1 MRISTQQ
8 TFESAL
14 SGVQNASREVA
25 ITQQQI
31 SANRRVLTPADDPVA
46 AARVLKLSAESAQR
60 DQYVKNINSLENA
73 LGLSDAALNQSIE
86 LLQRVR
92 ELTIQAGNGINTKGD
107 RQIIAVEIKTRLDE
121 LVGVANTRNASGE
134 YLFGGNVGGTAPFD
148 AGDNFRYQGDQ
159 GQRQL
164 AVSASSRIALTDSGH
179 AVFVDVPSAEHSFS
193 TRAHAGNDAA
203 SGARIGA
210 GQVVDRAKFDAFYP
224 DDLVIEFG
232 PLDALSP
239 PQPNYTVRRLSDRRV
254 VEQQENIPYTGSADI
269 AVSGVSLRITG
280 SPQAGD
286 RFFAET
292 SDRQSVF
299 TTLSRLAEGLDSIGD
314 AINDPTRLAA
324 LVGDTLSNLENGVT
338 NLLEVRSQVGARL
351 NTADTT
357 RELHSDVDLVSKKVL
372 SELRDLDFAEAVSRL
387 SAQSLVLEAAQK
399 TFAKTAGLTLFNVI

>member
-1 MRISTQQ
+1 MRISTLQ

-14 SGVQNASREVA
+14 SGVQNASREIA
-25 ITQQQI
+25 HTQQQI
-31 SANRRVLTPADDPVA
+31 SSNRRVLTPADDPVA

-60 DQYVKNINSLENA
+60 DQYVKNINSVENA

-92 ELTIQAGNGINTKGD
+92 ELTVQAGNGINTKGD

-134 YLFGGNVGGTAPFD
+134 YLFGGSVGGTAPFD
-148 AGDNFRYQGDQ
+148 AGDSFRYQGDQ

-164 AVSASSRIALTDSGH
+164 AVSASSRVALTDSGH
-179 AVFVDVPSAEHSFS
+179 SVFVDVPSAEHTFS
-193 TRAHAGNDAA
+193 TRAHSNNDAA
-203 SGARIGA
+203 SGASIGA

-232 PLDALSP
+232 ALDALSP
-239 PQPNYTVRRLSDRRV
+239 PQPNYTVRRLSDHRV
-254 VEQQENIPYTGSADI
+254 VEQQEHIPYTGSADI
-269 AVSGVSLRITG
+269 AVAGVALRITG
-280 SPQAGD
+280 APQAGD

-299 TTLSRLAEGLDSIGD
+299 TTLSRLAEGLDTIGD
-314 AINDPTRLAA
+314 AIDDPRRLTA
-324 LVGDTLSNLENGVT
+324 LIGVTLSSLENGVT
-338 NLLEVRSQVGARL
+338 NLLEVRSEVGARL

-399 TFAKTAGLTLFNVI
+399 TFAKTAGLSLFNVI

>member
-8 TFESAL
+8 VFESAL

-25 ITQQQI
+25 HTQQQI

-60 DQYVKNINSLENA
+60 DQFVKNINSLENA

-92 ELTIQAGNGINTKGD
+92 ELTVQAGNGINTKGD

-121 LVGVANTRNASGE
+121 LVGVANSRTASGE
-134 YLFGGNVGGTAPFD
+134 YLFGGSVGGTAPFD

-164 AVSASSRIALTDSGH
+164 AVSASSRVALTDSGH
-179 AVFVDVPSAEHSFS
+179 GLFVDVPSAEHTFS
-193 TRAHAGNDAA
+193 TRAHPDNDAA

-232 PLDALSP
+232 RLDALDP

-269 AVSGVSLRITG
+269 AVAGVSLRITG
-280 SPQAGD
+280 APQAGD

-299 TTLSRLAEGLDSIGD
+299 TTLSRLAEGLDTIGD
-314 AINDPTRLAA
+314 AIDDPKRLAA
-324 LVGDTLSNLENGVT
+324 LVGNTLSNLENGVT
-338 NLLEVRSQVGARL
+338 NLLEVRSEVGARL
-351 NTADTT
+351 NTVDTT